1 MLNNNNTNITNN
13 VNLTENTTS
22 EPSQDSTLDL
32 AKILASLMEDDI
44 PPANP
49 NTTQTDG
56 EHSNACNTDPATCRI
71 EGKLVSENV
80 FNLASRNITEV
91 EIKVFKKG
99 MGFVPT
105 SEKINR
111 WQLKKVLKNLGK
123 TDYECILQM
132 K

>member
-1 MLNNNNTNITNN
+1 
-13 VNLTENTTS
+13 
-22 EPSQDSTLDL
+22 
-32 AKILASLMEDDI
+32 MEDDI
-44 PPANP
+44 PLANP
-49 NTTQTDG
+49 NTTTQTDG

-80 FNLASRNITEV
+80 LNLSSRNITEA

-105 SEKINR
+105 PEKINCG
-111 WQLKKVLKNLGK
+111 QLKKVLKNLGE
-123 TDYECILQM
+123 TLDYECILQM

>member
-1 MLNNNNTNITNN
+1 
-13 VNLTENTTS
+13 
-22 EPSQDSTLDL
+22 
-32 AKILASLMEDDI
+32 MEDDI
-44 PPANP
+44 PLANP
-49 NTTQTDG
+49 NTTTQTDG

-80 FNLASRNITEV
+80 FNLSSRKITEA

-105 SEKINR
+105 PEKIIR
-111 WQLKKVLKNLGK
+111 GQLKKVLKNLGE
-123 TDYECILQM
+123 TLDYECILQM